1 MFVVDGSIALAWCL
15 DDETSP
21 TADEVLHR
29 LLIEGGIAPAHWPLE
44 VANAFRSAQRRGRL
58 DDGAV
63 ARARSIVLDLPV
75 DVRPVETSTALG
87 LIETAHRH
95 DLSVYDAAYIELA
108 SVRGLGLATLD
119 ARLSEACR
127 SAGVALIDS

>member
-1 MFVVDGSIALAWCL
+1 MFVVDASIALAWCL

-95 DLSVYDAAYIELA
+95 DLSCTTRRT
-108 SVRGLGLATLD
+108 S
-119 ARLSEACR
+119 SSPR
-127 SAGVALIDS
+127 SAASALRPSTLGCPRRVAVPGSP